1 MLELKPLLT
10 RSAALL
16 LPALL
21 IVACSNSGSDGTAVQ
36 LSTDPALDAACGVP
50 INTRPGG
57 ALVRVVDIA
66 GDVELDI
73 FR

>member
-21 IVACSNSGSDGTAVQ
+21 IVACSNSGSGGTAAQ
-36 LSTDPALDAACGVP
+36 LSTDPALDAACGAP

-57 ALVRVVDIA
+57 TLVRVVDIA
-66 GDVELDI
+66 GDV
-73 FR
+73 